1 MDLARTMLMVLGL
14 VAVIG
19 GVLMVFFEVGLD
31 QWISRNLL
39 IAGMLI
45 FAGMAVLVFASSAP
59 SEPPRGPE
67 PRSRP
72 RDERGAR
79 EEWED

>member
-19 GVLMVFFEVGLD
+19 GILMIFVELGLD
-31 QWISRNLL
+31 QWISKTLL

-45 FAGMAVLVFASSAP
+45 FAGMAVLVFAGSAP
-59 SEPPRGPE
+59 SDPPYGGRGRYE
-67 PRSRP
+67 E
-72 RDERGAR
+72 RDERLVHD
-79 EEWED
+79 EED